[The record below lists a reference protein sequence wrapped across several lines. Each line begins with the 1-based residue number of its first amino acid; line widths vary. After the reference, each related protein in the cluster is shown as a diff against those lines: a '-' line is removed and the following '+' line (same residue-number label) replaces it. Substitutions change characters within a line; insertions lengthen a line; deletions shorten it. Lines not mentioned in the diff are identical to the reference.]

1 MCIQTYADVRVI
13 QPGGG
18 REHLVQSHFG
28 FRGRYAKR
36 RGTDRKRQTPYDSAS
51 ARTLKKAKLVKME
64 SKMVVASGQG
74 GGAGDRRDVQGFR
87 LATSRSVQVPES

>member
-1 MCIQTYADVRVI
+1 MCVLSSQEEEGNISCNHTSDLEGVMLSD
-13 QPGGG
+13 G
-18 REHLVQSHFG
+18 
-28 FRGRYAKR
+28 
-36 RGTDRKRQTPYDSAS
+36 GTDRKRQTPYDSAS

-74 GGAGDRRDVQGFR
+74 GGAGERRDIQGFR